1 MVEYKTRIGVFGG
14 EINLVT
20 KDLDIYFNG
29 KYLFTVYIKKDGINP
44 MDADAVGNAIEAAMS
59 SRTMAKAEPTVSDL
73 RQEIVSLLSQ
83 VQTLKPETRKR
94 LASLTSQVNNVLLSV
109 E

>member
-29 KYLFTVYIKKDGINP
+29 KYLFTVYIKKEGINP
-44 MDADAVGNAIEAAMS
+44 MDAVGNAIEAAMS